1 MLTIENLSV
10 SFGQH
15 HVLQKLNLENLH
27 AGQLIGLI
35 GRNGAGK
42 STLLKALA
50 GLIPCEGKIQLAQQ
64 SISGLSTY
72 ERAKQIAYLP
82 QTLPLASSLTAYELV
97 LSGFRATSA
106 HAATQDVEQRL
117 AQVFSQLGIEALALR
132 RLDQLSGGQRQMIG
146 LAQVL
151 ARSPQ
156 LLLLDEPTSA
166 LDLFWQLTV
175 LQMVKQTLTERQ
187 HLSLLAIH
195 DINLAARF
203 CDQLLVLNQGQVLAL
218 GKPET
223 VLTPALLKQAYGVNA
238 RIEQCSHGYPIVI
251 TDSVDTGELGIW

>member
-1 MLTIENLSV
+1 MLTIDKLTVN
-10 SFGQH
+10 FGELQ
-15 HVLQKLNLENLH
+15 VLNQLNLNNLQ
-27 AGQLIGLI
+27 AGQLIGVI

-50 GLIPCEGKIQLAQQ
+50 GLISCQGRIQLDQQ
-64 SISGLSTY
+64 NMASTSTL
-72 ERAKQIAYLP
+72 ERARHIAYLP

-97 LSGFRATSA
+97 LSGFRAMSTHISA
-106 HAATQDVEQRL
+106 QQVEQRL
-117 AQVFSQLGIEALALR
+117 EQVFSQLGIEALALR

-151 ARSPQ
+151 ARSPR

-175 LQMVKQTLTERQ
+175 LQMVKQTLAERQ

-203 CDQLLVLNQGQVLAL
+203 CDKLLVLNQGQIVAL
-218 GKPET
+218 GRPDE

-238 RIEQCSHGYPIVI
+238 RIERCSKGYPIVI